1 MLIEILFLPLVLC
14 PGILLEAR
22 PFFDSSY
29 MTITTSLHMYFL
41 QIRQLSSYVSDG
53 WSDFFPSL
61 FYDTSLCLKAQSQKD

>member
-1 MLIEILFLPLVLC
+1 LNEILFLTLVLGS
-14 PGILLEAR
+14 GILLEAR

-53 WSDFFPSL
+53 WSDFFMIPP
-61 FYDTSLCLKAQSQKD
+61 FV